1 MCMDSNNLRGVVTGY
16 EHFTEPRQFQSG
28 LGSVKEAGQYFEWFK
43 QLIPCRLEQLK
54 YYVANHA
61 PIGVVL
67 DLTPGSLRD
76 LGRLMD
82 RTVSTRTLS
91 LDEVAANQ
99 ATFPAWVHQCLPD
112 WSLTAETLS
121 VALDIGI
128 YFGEVLRSQHDVLR
142 WDFVRKP
149 KRNADLYLPV
159 LIPFSGFGHFNPLR
173 ISVNVAFGVVSG
185 QQAEVRLPQLYEFWA
200 GYVSPVVPSI
210 QGTVTG

>member
-1 MCMDSNNLRGVVTGY
+1 MRMDLNNLRGVVTGY
-16 EHFTEPRQFQSG
+16 ECFTEPSRFQNG
-28 LGSVKEAGQYFEWFK
+28 LGSVREAGEYFEWFK
-43 QLIPCRLEQLK
+43 ELIPNRLEQLK
-54 YYVANHA
+54 YYVSNHA
-61 PIGVVL
+61 PTGIIL

-76 LGRLMD
+76 LGCLMD
-82 RTVSTRTLS
+82 RTVSARTLS
-91 LDEVAANQ
+91 PDEVAANE
-99 ATFPAWVHQCLPD
+99 ADFPAWLHQCLPD

-159 LIPFSGFGHFNPLR
+159 LIPFSGFSHLNPLR

-185 QQAEVRLPQLYEFWA
+185 QHAQVRLPQLYEFWR
-200 GYVSPVVPSI
+200 GYVSPAVPPT
-210 QGTVTG
+210 QGAVSE